1 LITEPDGG
9 PRLAQTPESEACK
22 LNNTFEAPTSSS
34 AQERVERVHLQ
45 ERQSRYQRMMLSL
58 SGVLGFIMLW
68 QVSVMTGIVSGRY
81 LATPF
86 QIINL
91 FLVKLTDESP
101 DGATLG
107 VNILSSLQIALLGF
121 GMAIVIGVVLGL
133 LMGWYRGFDYFM
145 RPIFEIVRPIPPISW
160 IPLTIVWLGIGLQAK
175 AFIVF
180 FAAFVPCLINSYTG
194 IRQTSEV
201 LINVAKTCGGVELH
215 DLLENRHS
223 LGHDHDV
230 RRCAR
235 GAGQCLGDTGR
246 G

>member
-1 LITEPDGG
+1 
-9 PRLAQTPESEACK
+9 
-22 LNNTFEAPTSSS
+22 
-34 AQERVERVHLQ
+34 
-45 ERQSRYQRMMLSL
+45 
-58 SGVLGFIMLW
+58 
-68 QVSVMTGIVSGRY
+68 
-81 LATPF
+81 
-86 QIINL
+86 
-91 FLVKLTDESP
+91 
-101 DGATLG
+101 
-107 VNILSSLQIALLGF
+107 
-121 GMAIVIGVVLGL
+121 
-133 LMGWYRGFDYFM
+133 
-145 RPIFEIVRPIPPISW
+145 VRPIPPISW

-223 LGHDHDV
+223 LGHYHDV